1 MSLKTIVRVLG
12 GDLYDGGRRANVPAP
27 GHSRHDRSV
36 SLLERDGRLIVHTF
50 GDGDWRLVRD
60 DLRARGLLDG
70 RDATDRPERLMP
82 TSPGSARTARREAAV
97 ALWSAGR
104 AINGSLAER
113 HCRLRG
119 VQGPLPGDHALRH
132 HGLAPLAV
140 YRPTSVTRPALLAAI
155 RDAEGAVSA
164 VEITYLGPGGRRAA
178 GLRLARKTVGLITP
192 GSAVRLDPC
201 GPDMVV
207 AEGVFTALSARRRF
221 GLPTWALLSTSNLRS
236 WRPPPSVRSVLIAA
250 DRGADGEAS
259 AHVLAR
265 ALRAL
270 GIRTRIVLPPAPHGD
285 WNEADMPGELGGG
298 GAGAAKGE

>member
-12 GDLYDGGRRANVPAP
+12 GDLYDGGRRANIPAP

-50 GDGDWRLVRD
+50 GDGDWRQVRD
-60 DLRARGLLDG
+60 DLRARGLLGG
-70 RDATDRPERLMP
+70 REATDRRERLA
-82 TSPGSARTARREAAV
+82 SPGPARAARREVAL

-104 AINGSLAER
+104 AIEGSLSAR

-119 VQGPLPGDHALRH
+119 VRGPLPGDQALRH

-140 YRPTSVTRPALLAAI
+140 YHPASSTRPALMAAI
-155 RDAEGAVSA
+155 RDAEGAVTA

-178 GLRLARKTVGLITP
+178 GLRLARKTVGLIAP

-201 GPDMVV
+201 GPDMLV

-221 GLPTWALLSTSNLRS
+221 SLPAWALLSTSNLRS
-236 WRPPPSVRSVLIAA
+236 WRPPPGVRSVLIAA
-250 DRGADGEAS
+250 DRGPDGEAS
-259 AHVLAR
+259 ARILAK

-270 GIRTRIVLPPAPHGD
+270 GIRTRIALPPAPHGD
-285 WNEADMPGELGGG
+285 WNEAEAAGRLGG
-298 GAGAAKGE
+298 GAGGEKGE